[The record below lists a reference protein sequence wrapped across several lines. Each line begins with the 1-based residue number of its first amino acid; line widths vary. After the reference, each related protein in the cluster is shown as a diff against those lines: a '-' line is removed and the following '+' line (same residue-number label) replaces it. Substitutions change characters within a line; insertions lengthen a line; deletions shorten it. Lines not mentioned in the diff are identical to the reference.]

1 MKSQDIEKLAQLRQ
15 YVIDCHDSLDGKGV
29 NTSVVKQADIAY
41 EFSSIIKSLDDV
53 LSPYVNF
60 D

>member
-1 MKSQDIEKLAQLRQ
+1 MKPQDIERLAQLRQ
-15 YVIDCHDSLDGKGV
+15 YVIDCHNGLDGKGV
-29 NTSVVKQADIAY
+29 STSVVKQADVAY

-53 LSPYVNF
+53 LRPYVNF